1 MNRFAPLIRH
11 RGLLIAAG
19 VFILFGIWA
28 VHLSPWSA
36 RAMESRLETAA
47 SSALERVGEQGWAV
61 VEMRGQRAII
71 SGYAPSE
78 DARARAVRAV
88 RQADWAGGAVAGG
101 ITRVAD
107 ETRLALPEAGL
118 ALRADFDGEE
128 LAVRGFAPDP
138 GAASR
143 VEDIARVLIADAD
156 VFLEESTGQMPD
168 GWEAAVRLLLG
179 ELVRLEQGTAFLL
192 DEGIALA
199 GFASRTQTGES
210 VAGSMMSPPP
220 PFGAAAHVRAGN
232 SVYAAPLRSVALC
245 DLLVQAALGP
255 DGSAL
260 EARLPVSSDA
270 VEALA
275 EAGSAFSRCQRGE
288 LVITTPSRSGTA
300 IAEALMAPLIAG
312 GADPLR
318 LMVRASGP
326 AGETGVTL
334 EVIARGTGEDMSEAS

>member
-19 VFILFGIWA
+19 MFLLFGIWA

-36 RAMESRLETAA
+36 RAMEARLGAA
-47 SSALERVGEQGWAV
+47 AEAGLERVGEQGWAV

-88 RQADWAGGAVAGG
+88 RQADWAGGTVAGG
-101 ITRVAD
+101 ITRVVD
-107 ETRLALPEAGL
+107 STRLALPEAGL
-118 ALRADFDGEE
+118 ALRADFDGDA
-128 LAVRGFAPDP
+128 LTVRGFAPDP

-143 VEDIARVLIADAD
+143 VDDIAQALIADAD
-156 VFLEESTGQMPD
+156 VFLEESAGQMPD

-179 ELVRLEQGTAFLL
+179 ELVRLGQGTAFLL
-192 DEGIALA
+192 DEGMALA
-199 GFASRTQTGES
+199 GLGGNTQTAQS
-210 VAGSMMSPPP
+210 VAGGMMSPPP
-220 PFGAAAHVRAGN
+220 PFGAVAHVRAGAN
-232 SVYAAPLRSVALC
+232 VYAAPVRSVALC

-260 EARLPVSSDA
+260 EARLPVSAEA
-270 VEALA
+270 VDALA
-275 EAGSAFSRCQRGE
+275 EAGSAFSRCVRGD
-288 LVITTPSRSGTA
+288 LVITTPLRSGTA
-300 IAEALMAPLIAG
+300 MAEALMSPLIAG
-312 GADPLR
+312 GADPQR

-326 AGETGVTL
+326 AGESGITL
-334 EVIARGTGEDMSEAS
+334 EVVARGTREDVSEAS